1 MGGIDYDSGKRRKI
15 KELPFGVRIAHSGA
29 GSMRMRA
36 TRLTLG
42 LMTIAVALTAQ
53 LAPPPQEGPGAPP
66 PQSAPPQSAQGPAD
80 AQAPA
85 DEPGRA
91 VARISV
97 LSGDASVTR
106 GDAGT
111 PVAAAVNA
119 PLMAGDSLS
128 VAAGATAEL
137 QLDAANFARIAGDS
151 QIRVSSLD
159 NGKYQI
165 QLAKGLVTYR
175 VLRQTNAQSEIDT
188 PLIAVHPFGLSSVR
202 VEVAPDGSTRVT
214 VRHGAADVYTPKGT
228 ERVNEGSTMMVRGA
242 ADDPEF
248 QVVTALTVD
257 QWDTWNDQ
265 RDTYLSRAQSPRYAS
280 PDVVGTE
287 DLDNYGRW
295 SNDPQY
301 GNVWTPNVPPTWAPY
316 RNGQWVW
323 EDYYGWTWVDY
334 DPWGWAPFH
343 YGSWYFRT
351 GFGWSWFPGP
361 RFGHYWYHP
370 ALVGFVGFGGVGV
383 GVGFGFGSVGWIPLA
398 PFEIFRPWYGAGWFG
413 GGRIVNNINI
423 VRNVNVI
430 GAYRNARFANGVT
443 AVSSADFQ
451 RGNFRNPVALDRAQL
466 SQASQVRGAVPV
478 TPTASNLAFGNRGG
492 AAVGP
497 QSNINNQRFYSR
509 MTPGGTATQRTPF
522 NQQSASVHSAFQ
534 SRGIQTGS
542 APSGLSGGSTA
553 RASASSAARSPAS
566 GGGASAGWQRFGSSS
581 SGGAGTSY
589 GGQSRSLQ
597 VAPPMVRQREAGQSY
612 GGSQSPS
619 YRGGAATQSPAYRGG
634 SAAPAPAYRSAP
646 APSRS
651 APAAAPRGGGGSRSG
666 GSGGH
671 GGGRR

>member
-1 MGGIDYDSGKRRKI
+1 
-15 KELPFGVRIAHSGA
+15 
-29 GSMRMRA
+29 MRMRA

-42 LMTIAVALTAQ
+42 RLTLGMMTIAVALTAQ
-53 LAPPPQEGPGAPP
+53 LAPPPQDAPVAP
-66 PQSAPPQSAQGPAD
+66 PPQSAQGPGD
-80 AQAPA
+80 AQAPP

-106 GDAGT
+106 GDAGS

-128 VAAGATAEL
+128 VAPGATAEL

-214 VRHGAADVYTPKGT
+214 VRHGAVDVYTPKGT

-248 QVVTALTVD
+248 QVVSALAVD

-301 GNVWTPNVPPTWAPY
+301 GNVWTPNVPPQWAPY

-361 RFGHYWYHP
+361 RFGHYFYRP

-423 VRNVNVI
+423 VHNVNVI

-451 RGNFRNPVALDRAQL
+451 RGNFRNPIALDRAQL
-466 SQASQVRGAVPV
+466 SQASQVRGAVPI
-478 TPTASNLAFGNRGG
+478 TPTAGNLALGRGERQL
-492 AAVGP
+492 AH
-497 QSNINNQRFYSR
+497 R
-509 MTPGGTATQRTPF
+509 ATSIT
-522 NQQSASVHSAFQ
+522 S
-534 SRGIQTGS
+534 
-542 APSGLSGGSTA
+542 GSTA
-553 RASASSAARSPAS
+553 A
-566 GGGASAGWQRFGSSS
+566 
-581 SGGAGTSY
+581 
-589 GGQSRSLQ
+589 
-597 VAPPMVRQREAGQSY
+597 
-612 GGSQSPS
+612 
-619 YRGGAATQSPAYRGG
+619 
-634 SAAPAPAYRSAP
+634 
-646 APSRS
+646 
-651 APAAAPRGGGGSRSG
+651 
-666 GSGGH
+666 
-671 GGGRR
+671 